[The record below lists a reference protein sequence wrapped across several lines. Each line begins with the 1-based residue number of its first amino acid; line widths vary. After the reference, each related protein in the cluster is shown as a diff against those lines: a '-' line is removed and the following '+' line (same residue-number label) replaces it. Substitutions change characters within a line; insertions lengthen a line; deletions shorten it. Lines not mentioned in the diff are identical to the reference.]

1 VTMRIFAVIVFIVMS
16 TFLSHA
22 RAQTAEER
30 FVRGQK
36 AYEAGKYEEALEQF
50 RSAHQGSNSPNAR
63 LYVART
69 LEKLGKRAEAYEQMR
84 LTVREATERAAKE
97 PKYGE
102 TRDAAAAELAL
113 LEPKVAKIV
122 IALADES
129 QKPDVKVNGEP
140 FDKLGEPAAVEPGEV
155 LIEATAEGMKPFE
168 RRLEVPPGATRTVT
182 LKFDME
188 VSSSVP
194 DPEPGT
200 PDEEGGDF
208 GVIRAAGIA
217 VAILGVGGLVTFA
230 VTGSMARSKFSQLE
244 DECPTQPC
252 VGQQYEEVIDEG
264 KKLQTV
270 ANVMAGIG
278 AGLVAAGVL
287 MIIFGGP
294 DEDDSATGWAP
305 GWAPTIGVGP
315 AGASFGVNARF

>member
-1 VTMRIFAVIVFIVMS
+1 MRVIAVIVFLVMS
-16 TFLSHA
+16 TLLSHA

-50 RSAHQGSNSPNAR
+50 RSAHEGSNSPNAR
-63 LYVART
+63 LYIARS
-69 LEKLGKRAEAYEQMR
+69 LEKLGKRAEAYEEMR
-84 LTVREATERAAKE
+84 LTVRESTERAAKE

-113 LEPKVAKIV
+113 LEPKVGKLV

-129 QKPDVKVNGEP
+129 LKPEVKVNGQP
-140 FDKLGEPAAVEPGEV
+140 FESIGEPTAVEPGEV
-155 LIEATAEGMKPFE
+155 VIEATAEGMKPLE
-168 RRLEVPPGATRTVT
+168 RRLEVPPGDTRTVT
-182 LKFDME
+182 LKFEMA

-194 DPEPGT
+194 EPDPEPG
-200 PDEEGGDF
+200 DEGGGDF

-217 VAILGVGGLVTFA
+217 VTALGVGGIIAFA

-244 DECPTQPC
+244 DECTTPPC
-252 VGQQYEEVIDEG
+252 VGTQYEEIIDEG

-270 ANVMAGIG
+270 ANVMVGIG

-294 DEDDSATGWAP
+294 DNDEDTVSEWTPSID
-305 GWAPTIGVGP
+305 VGP